1 MKLKILLILIF
12 IFFIACNTSNKK
24 AKEHYLI
31 AEKYFKID
39 DYANASIEIDKAI
52 SLYSENYDFYI
63 LSSDIN
69 RLLDNEDK
77 AIDLL
82 QKPLKANFKTDT
94 INYKLGKC
102 YFSKASNLS
111 SKGANGSEESEN
123 LNKAISYY
131 TLSLNEN
138 IRFYDA
144 YIEKYKALH
153 NLGEYEDA
161 IVVINKA
168 YTVFPDSLNLILFRG
183 VAKGALG
190 DTSEELRDLTE
201 VIDSKSLDSINTA
214 LAYRWRGLANI
225 KKGNHKLAIMDLT
238 NSIKF
243 NGKNSLTYENRADL
257 YLKMK
262 LTDSA
267 CADYRKA
274 VDLGLV
280 RLYDAISKNCK

>member
-1 MKLKILLILIF
+1 MRFKILPILIC
-12 IFFIACNTSNKK
+12 IFFIGCNQSNEK
-24 AKEHYLI
+24 AKENFINAKNHYD
-31 AEKYFKID
+31 AE
-39 DYANASIEIDKAI
+39 DYVSASIEIDKAI
-52 SLYSENYDFYI
+52 SLDSTNYNFYV

-69 RLLDNEDK
+69 RLLENEEK
-77 AIDLL
+77 AIALL
-82 QKPLKANFKTDT
+82 QKPLKANFKKDT
-94 INYKLGKC
+94 INYKLGEC
-102 YFSKASNLS
+102 YFSKAYNLS
-111 SKGANGSEESEN
+111 SKGTNKSEESEN
-123 LNKAISYY
+123 FNKAINYY

-168 YTVFPDSLNLILFRG
+168 YSVFPDSLNLILFRG
-183 VAKGALG
+183 VAKGVLG
-190 DTSEELRDLTE
+190 DTSEELKDLTE
-201 VIDSKSLDSINTA
+201 VIESKSLDSSNTA
-214 LAYRWRGLANI
+214 VAYRMRGLANI
-225 KKGNHKLAIMDLT
+225 KKGAYKLAIKDLT

-243 NGKNSLTYENRADL
+243 NDKNELTYENRADL

-280 RLYDAISKNCK
+280 RLYDAISENCK